1 MYFRLNPECYFIRG
15 KKRGAIFDLI
25 DAKIFALNQ
34 QETEILTSSE
44 KNIPIPVD
52 ENFLK
57 VLKGL
62 RLGNFY
68 HNKIYVQKLRMGI
81 RNEMNDPL
89 YPIEPPEFHRAFLEI
104 NNTCNRDCW
113 FCGCNG
119 IKRSFGCIGCNKWK
133 GSGTPLSAERWKE
146 IIDELQDLRCKEV
159 FIIGGDLTLAWGKT
173 LNILN
178 YAYGKF
184 KDIYITLHQQ
194 SASSEIMNDLS
205 NEANVIIQTNDVNSI
220 RPNNSTALL
229 VVDGKNWESIRDLN
243 SGNIIKDFTIED
255 TAFPYSS
262 LPIATKGK
270 IAPINLYKF
279 LDNIDYHPC
288 LGHTLAICYNGDV
301 IPCPMLRNYS
311 FGSIRDKELSTIFM
325 DDWQLISKF
334 WRLNLDKVEKCTDCE
349 FRYSCRDCRA
359 LEESLTGELDGKI
372 ICNYDPTEGEWL

>member
-1 MYFRLNPECYFIRG
+1 
-15 KKRGAIFDLI
+15 
-25 DAKIFALNQ
+25 
-34 QETEILTSSE
+34 
-44 KNIPIPVD
+44 
-52 ENFLK
+52 
-57 VLKGL
+57 
-62 RLGNFY
+62 
-68 HNKIYVQKLRMGI
+68 
-81 RNEMNDPL
+81 
-89 YPIEPPEFHRAFLEI
+89 
-104 NNTCNRDCW
+104 
-113 FCGCNG
+113 
-119 IKRSFGCIGCNKWK
+119 
-133 GSGTPLSAERWKE
+133 
-146 IIDELQDLRCKEV
+146 
-159 FIIGGDLTLAWGKT
+159 
-173 LNILN
+173 
-178 YAYGKF
+178 
-184 KDIYITLHQQ
+184 
-194 SASSEIMNDLS
+194 
-205 NEANVIIQTNDVNSI
+205 
-220 RPNNSTALL
+220 L